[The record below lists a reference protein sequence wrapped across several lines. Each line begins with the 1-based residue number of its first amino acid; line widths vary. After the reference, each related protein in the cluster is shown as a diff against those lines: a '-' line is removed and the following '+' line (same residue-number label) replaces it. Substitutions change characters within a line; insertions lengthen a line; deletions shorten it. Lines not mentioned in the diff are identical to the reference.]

1 MSQTTIHLV
10 SQKKGGAGKTTLT
23 TLNALKYDSLGLL
36 KTTTIVDEGS
46 KKKKEKSPVSFIDSD
61 HETQSLS
68 KTQQFLKGN
77 TPPTLFVADLLN
89 EKKTMVRDSLLL
101 ELEKWAAL
109 PYDKIYVDFGAGESA
124 QFANII
130 ELDFPIEQ
138 IKEYTDSIKTK
149 LVFDIVV
156 GGGSNFKIHTDY
168 LKQMVELN
176 KGVFELNIWI
186 NKYSFYQQQTL
197 IDSLH
202 EFFNFANELV
212 PGSVNSINEFGAFD
226 NQSKITD
233 NIIEG
238 LGNGLPFSEYGFWE
252 QNKLKSQFANLK

>member
-1 MSQTTIHLV
+1 MTQTTIHLV

-36 KTTTIVDEGS
+36 DGT
-46 KKKKEKSPVSFIDSD
+46 KKKSDISPVAFLDSD

-68 KTQQFLKGN
+68 KTQQFLKGR
-77 TPPTLFVADLLN
+77 TPSTLFVAELLN

-109 PYDKIYVDFGAGESA
+109 PYEKIYVDFGAGESA

-130 ELDFPIEQ
+130 ELDYPIEQ
-138 IKEYTDSIKTK
+138 IKEYADNIKTT

-156 GGGSNFKIHTDY
+156 GGGSNFAIHTDY

-176 KGVFELNIWI
+176 KGIFELNIWI
-186 NKYSFYQQQTL
+186 NKYSFYQQPTL
-197 IDSLH
+197 IETLH
-202 EFFNFANELV
+202 DFYNQANEMA
-212 PGSVNSINEFGAFD
+212 PGSINSINEFGAFD
-226 NQSKITD
+226 NQSKVTD
-233 NIIEG
+233 NIIVG
-238 LGNGLPFSEYGFWE
+238 LGKGLPFKEYGYWE
-252 QNKLKSQFANLK
+252 QTKLKNEFAKLK